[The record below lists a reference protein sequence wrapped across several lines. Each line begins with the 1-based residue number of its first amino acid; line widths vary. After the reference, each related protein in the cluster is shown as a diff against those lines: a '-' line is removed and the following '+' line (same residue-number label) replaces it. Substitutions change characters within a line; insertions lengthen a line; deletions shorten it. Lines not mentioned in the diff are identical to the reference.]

1 VALCARIGIKI
12 WALVTQATQAGCKL
26 DCAIF
31 LKAQRKLNAEARV
44 MKRNLA
50 LLSWVL
56 TPIWMS
62 ETARA
67 DSRLARLL
75 A

>member
-1 VALCARIGIKI
+1 VAFGARIGIKI
-12 WALVTQATQAGCKL
+12 WALVAQAAQGGCKL

-31 LKAQRKLNAEARV
+31 LKAQRKLKAEARV
-44 MKRNLA
+44 MKRILA

-56 TPIWMS
+56 TPIWIS

-67 DSRLARLL
+67 DSRVARLL